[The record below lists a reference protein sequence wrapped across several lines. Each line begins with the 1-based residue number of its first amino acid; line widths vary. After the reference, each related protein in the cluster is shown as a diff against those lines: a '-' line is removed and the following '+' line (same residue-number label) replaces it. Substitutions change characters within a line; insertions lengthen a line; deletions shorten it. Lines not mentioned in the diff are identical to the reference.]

1 MLTTFLRFHYHSS
14 FACSAD
20 QFARS
25 GLFSSREVFEAHL
38 ARWNTLGWT
47 YQQTADDLVKNAV
60 PERVPCYESNSIGY
74 RAQGAY
80 NGPSAH
86 HHLFVVEAE
95 AANSA
100 AEFARWSPAEAAQA
114 NAFDLLLRAAG
125 RAA

>member
-1 MLTTFLRFHYHSS
+1 MPTPFFRFHYHSS
-14 FACSAD
+14 FACSGD

-47 YQQTADDLVKNAV
+47 YQQTQDDIVKNSV
-60 PERVPCYESNSIGY
+60 PERVLCIESHSIGY

-80 NGPSAH
+80 NGPFVH
-86 HHLFVVEAE
+86 HHLFVVEAVD
-95 AANSA
+95 AAHA
-100 AEFARWSPAEAAQA
+100 AEFACCSPEEAAES
-114 NAFDLLLRAAG
+114 NAWDLLLRVGG